1 MYFQIGAHPAFYFPK
16 FDAATKDRG
25 FFVFDRKS
33 DLEYIMPIEKGC
45 VSPERHVL
53 KLNKEGLMP
62 IDIHTFDCDTYIF
75 DAIVD
80 KIAYYCNLISQ
91 KIIMSNSL
99 NLMLR
104 FLVAGFVIL
113 LILVWVV

>member
-1 MYFQIGAHPAFYFPK
+1 MCIRDR

-53 KLNKEGLMP
+53 KLNMGCGYTSGRWSRGDGAALPEP
-62 IDIHTFDCDTYIF
+62 ETTF
-75 DAIVD
+75 
-80 KIAYYCNLISQ
+80 S
-91 KIIMSNSL
+91 
-99 NLMLR
+99 
-104 FLVAGFVIL
+104 
-113 LILVWVV
+113 